1 MKKIFLIGIAAT
13 AILASCSNDETV
25 EMSSAKTK
33 AISFTNAFVNNGTR
47 SIADPSFTKET
58 LGSFAVYGFTQNG
71 QIFDGTVVSSN
82 DAGKTWTYEPQQ
94 FWVQD
99 NKYAFGAIA
108 PADITVIDEKLLE
121 GQGVADYKVGM
132 TVTFTND
139 GKTDLLHAAPEGG
152 YDATPDFMDEPKTVN
167 MTFNH
172 QLSKVKFSFE
182 NNVGEVYN
190 IKVSEV
196 KIINAMK
203 QGTLTVGEEEDN
215 VWSEISDPT
224 LSLDFGAAGTTGV
237 ATADAIEYAKE
248 GETYNEM
255 LMIPTKN
262 DQSYTVTFKVE
273 LLNGTVPMGE
283 YEHEATISNVE
294 LKSGYCY
301 DFKAT
306 LNNENIV
313 VDPENPDAQLKPI
326 EFAVVDVNSWNKEN
340 QEQELPISDSQS
352 GN

>member
-47 SIADPSFTKET
+47 SIVDPSLTKET
-58 LGSFAVYGFTQNG
+58 LGSFAVYGFTQKG
-71 QIFDGTVVSSN
+71 QIFDGTVVSSSN
-82 DAGKTWTYEPQQ
+82 KGETWTYNPPQY
-94 FWVQD
+94 WVQG

-108 PADITVIDEKLLE
+108 PADITVTGEKLLE

-139 GKTDLLHAAPEGG
+139 GKTDLLHAAPEKG
-152 YDATPDFMDEPKTVN
+152 YDATPDFMDEPETVN

-196 KIINAMK
+196 KITNAMK
-203 QGTLTVGEEEDN
+203 QGTLTVGEEDN

-224 LSLDFGAAGTTGV
+224 LSLDFGAAGTTDMT
-237 ATADAIEYAKE
+237 TADAIEYTKE
-248 GETYNEM
+248 GETYNEK

-262 DQSYTVTFKVE
+262 TQSYTVTFKVE

-326 EFAVVDVNSWNKEN
+326 KFEVATVNGWTPDGEN
-340 QEQELPISDSQS
+340 QNLPISDSQS